1 MCSFVL
7 LGFIFTISPTWG
19 TGPDGADKLIIFAAG
34 EESTKIPCGLPSI
47 RTCSS
52 INWSMRSSLGTEVVK
67 AGKVLI
73 PKDGKYRILQDCS
86 LEIAHVLLEDAQL
99 YMCSDGVV
107 NTSIS
112 LRFLERFRDCGSNS
126 GVRIRW
132 TNQDNSPLQGDRFT
146 LESSS
151 PCLSKLVITKKQTDH
166 HRTWKCQV
174 DQNDQLKV
182 VSYTSTI
189 TDGLEEVF
197 AAVGES
203 VSLPCSSNFSF
214 TSPSDIKWTINDTPL
229 TNSSLQKTFQI
240 NKDSLVINKVNSLHA
255 GDYQC
260 SESSGSQRVLNR
272 VRLHT
277 LDVTE
282 EFDPEG
288 ENLNLTCILTCA
300 EKCEADFNLTWSER
314 NQNGLQSS
322 LTAAGNTLTKRL
334 LLPFRPPSS
343 QEILCSVQREGAL
356 MTSKKWPSVHP
367 LQTLAWLGLP
377 LGLVVCTAVAV
388 YMYMKRKQ
396 KTDAAE
402 DLPTVEMVR
411 GAFTIDSCQYSP
423 SALTMMY
430 SLHRVMFMKSFRMRN
445 HRGLSKVNHPT
456 QLMTYYSL

>member
-1 MCSFVL
+1 M
-7 LGFIFTISPTWG
+7 
-19 TGPDGADKLIIFAAG
+19 
-34 EESTKIPCGLPSI
+34 
-47 RTCSS
+47 
-52 INWSMRSSLGTEVVK
+52 
-67 AGKVLI
+67 
-73 PKDGKYRILQDCS
+73 
-86 LEIAHVLLEDAQL
+86 
-99 YMCSDGVV
+99 
-107 NTSIS
+107 
-112 LRFLERFRDCGSNS
+112 
-126 GVRIRW
+126 RIRW

-189 TDGLEEVF
+189 TGTHFLAKVKNGFAWVWLNVSLLADGLEEVF

-214 TSPSDIKWTINDTPL
+214 TSPSDIKWTINDNPL

-277 LDVTE
+277 LDGKDQKSKTIQWLWYFSVFTFCLFVFTVTE

-356 MTSKKWPSVHP
+356 MTSKKWPSVHR
-367 LQTLAWLGLP
+367 T
-377 LGLVVCTAVAV
+377 
-388 YMYMKRKQ
+388 
-396 KTDAAE
+396 
-402 DLPTVEMVR
+402 
-411 GAFTIDSCQYSP
+411 
-423 SALTMMY
+423 
-430 SLHRVMFMKSFRMRN
+430 
-445 HRGLSKVNHPT
+445 
-456 QLMTYYSL
+456 